1 MHDPA
6 VLTSFQLLDR
16 FWQLWNQYGCYQ

>member
-16 FWQLWNQYGCYQ
+16 FWQLWNQYRCYQ